1 MKRRV
6 VVTGIGAITPIG
18 LNIPDFWDALIK
30 GTSGV
35 DYIQKF
41 NAAEFKTK
49 FAAEVKDFDPLNYM
63 DRKLAQRTDL
73 FTQYAIA
80 ATQEAYKDSM
90 LENAEIDKE
99 RAGVIYGS
107 GIGGMWTY
115 DKQHTNLITRNGVP
129 DRISPFFIPML
140 ISDITPGRLSMEYGF
155 KGPNYTTTS
164 ACATSAHSIIDATM
178 QIQYNYA
185 DVMITGGSEAVIC
198 PMGVGGFN
206 AMNALSTRNDDPKK
220 ASRPFDKN
228 RDGFVMGEGGGTLIL
243 EEYEHAKK
251 RGAKIYC
258 EIAGFGM
265 TADAHHITDPAEGG
279 EGVVRAMRLAIKDAG
294 LTENDIDVI
303 NAHGTSTYPNDKN
316 ETAAIKTV
324 FGERAYD
331 IPVHSIKSMVGH
343 LLGAAGA
350 IEAISAILTI
360 RDGKV
365 PPTINYEEKDP
376 ECDLFYVPNVAI
388 SKDVKVVISDNS
400 GFGGHNAAIIIKKI
414 D

>member
-1 MKRRV
+1 M
-6 VVTGIGAITPIG
+6 
-18 LNIPDFWDALIK
+18 
-30 GTSGV
+30 
-35 DYIQKF
+35 
-41 NAAEFKTK
+41 
-49 FAAEVKDFDPLNYM
+49 
-63 DRKLAQRTDL
+63 TD
-73 FTQYAIA
+73 
-80 ATQEAYKDSM
+80 
-90 LENAEIDKE
+90 
-99 RAGVIYGS
+99 
-107 GIGGMWTY
+107 
-115 DKQHTNLITRNGVP
+115 
-129 DRISPFFIPML
+129 
-140 ISDITPGRLSMEYGF
+140 
-155 KGPNYTTTS
+155 
-164 ACATSAHSIIDATM
+164 
-178 QIQYNYA
+178 
-185 DVMITGGSEAVIC
+185 
-198 PMGVGGFN
+198 
-206 AMNALSTRNDDPKK
+206 
-220 ASRPFDKN
+220 
-228 RDGFVMGEGGGTLIL
+228 
-243 EEYEHAKK
+243 
-251 RGAKIYC
+251 
-258 EIAGFGM
+258 
-265 TADAHHITDPAEGG
+265 DAHHITDPAEGG